1 MSLLFP
7 NAEGTP
13 KPVLSFLSLWQQICG
28 MSACQSS
35 GHIGCRDH
43 GKVLPKGILSHGL
56 WRSLSLRIPQKCFF
70 FSKAGGYKI
79 TSDTLR
85 TKNMAV
91 QTGPFLEDS
100 QIHFLLFASLKAT
113 FADFFS
119 DFPVSRQSPISERPK
134 PRLAGRHLARWCV
147 DPHIFKPNV
156 DFEEL
161 GRCSNINGIDG
172 EFQLLIYCF
181 V

>member
-1 MSLLFP
+1 MSLVFP

-13 KPVLSFLSLWQQICG
+13 KPVLSFLSLWQKICS

-70 FSKAGGYKI
+70 FKAGGYKI

-85 TKNMAV
+85 LSKNMAV
-91 QTGPFLEDS
+91 QTGSHHILK
-100 QIHFLLFASLKAT
+100 IHHFLFASLKAT
-113 FADFFS
+113 FPFADFFCGFS
-119 DFPVSRQSPISERPK
+119 GFQ
-134 PRLAGRHLARWCV
+134 A
-147 DPHIFKPNV
+147 KPNQRKAKAKACRAAFGQMV
-156 DFEEL
+156 
-161 GRCSNINGIDG
+161 C
-172 EFQLLIYCF
+172 
-181 V
+181 